1 MMQQA
6 EFLDNTY
13 FFRNEKKDVVV
24 ITVEPDL
31 ARMVMGSRLIP
42 AKLKRDFL
50 SSQDTTAS
58 SIIVDHA
65 LESELFCDVMIQL
78 GIIVVQK
85 ATKGDSLEDE

>member
-1 MMQQA
+1 MQQA

-13 FFRNEKKDVVV
+13 FFRNGEEDVVV

-42 AKLKRDFL
+42 ARLKRDFL
-50 SSQDTTAS
+50 SSADKSAS
-58 SIIVDHA
+58 SIIVDFA

-85 ATKGDSLEDE
+85 ATKGEPLTTQ